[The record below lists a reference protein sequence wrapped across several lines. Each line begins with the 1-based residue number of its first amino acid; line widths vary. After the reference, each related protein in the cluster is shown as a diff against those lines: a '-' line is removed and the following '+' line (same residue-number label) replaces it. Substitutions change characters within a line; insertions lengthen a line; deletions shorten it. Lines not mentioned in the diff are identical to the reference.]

1 MKIKQLPVTLNV
13 VDFGAVQ
20 GWWGRLLLALGGFMS
35 VKVAPVQRSTDVTF
49 HFSLIMT
56 YWLRGGQPAS
66 LTKYYF
72 PQWGSAL
79 TQTAVPWKEERDG
92 VWRHFPFFQK
102 AHYFNGTGKKKNV
115 SVSHSRFS
123 PGQLIGCHQ
132 SGKCSRPF
140 QEFHYPLFHLLQL
153 PVHQALQFAHHPH
166 TEPQT
171 TLLCW
176 IMLSDRLHVLSN
188 CRVLLAALFAAGNW
202 QSSINASTRKQRAAN
217 EISPRCLT
225 VISTAQT
232 HWACQIYSETWCL
245 SLLVIHIFVS
255 LFAQIIYSLNNFG
268 NRS

>member
-102 AHYFNGTGKKKNV
+102 AHYFNGTGKKKT
-115 SVSHSRFS
+115 SVF
-123 PGQLIGCHQ
+123 
-132 SGKCSRPF
+132 
-140 QEFHYPLFHLLQL
+140 
-153 PVHQALQFAHHPH
+153 
-166 TEPQT
+166 
-171 TLLCW
+171 
-176 IMLSDRLHVLSN
+176 
-188 CRVLLAALFAAGNW
+188 LAADLVLASLSVVINQVNAPDLSRSFIILSFTFC
-202 QSSINASTRKQRAAN
+202 SSECIRRCS
-217 EISPRCLT
+217 SPITHTLSHRPLCCAESCCLT
-225 VISTAQT
+225 GFTCCRTVECS
-232 HWACQIYSETWCL
+232 
-245 SLLVIHIFVS
+245 
-255 LFAQIIYSLNNFG
+255 
-268 NRS
+268 